1 MNDYSRMSKSLLV
14 RRLKALE
21 SGGGGGAVNGRN
33 GALLLK
39 ELGDLKAAL
48 DAHSIVAIT
57 DARGRITYVN
67 DKFCEISKYSRDELI
82 GQDHRIINSCFHP
95 KEFFKDLWTTIAR
108 GQVWQGAIRNRAK
121 DGTFYWVATTIYPY
135 LNAGGKPGQY
145 IAIRTDITEHKRL
158 EEEVLRISEMERR
171 RIGQDLHDGICQQ
184 LAGIEFKL
192 QALAENLPAKKQA
205 AQAGQIASHV
215 RDAIAQ
221 ARSLARGLSPV
232 VLESEGLMSALKEL
246 AEGTVKMFE
255 VQCRFVKNAP
265 VLIHNHTAATHLYRI
280 AQEAVSNAIKHGKAK
295 AIEIRL
301 SEEPQRIVLM
311 IKNNGVGFTPRS
323 GGGQGMGL
331 RIMQYRASL
340 IGAKVLLQPET
351 AGGLA
356 VLCFLPKTANTPA
369 FTIK

>member
-1 MNDYSRMSKSLLV
+1 MKYLRMTKSQLV
-14 RRLKALE
+14 QRLRALE
-21 SGGGGGAVNGRN
+21 SDPALVGSMSNGR
-33 GALLLK
+33 AILR

-48 DAHSIVAIT
+48 DTHSIVAIT

-67 DKFCEISKYSRDELI
+67 DKFCEISKYSRGELI
-82 GQDHRIINSCFHP
+82 GQDHRIINSGFHP

-135 LNAGGKPGQY
+135 LNADGKPSQY
-145 IAIRTDITEHKRL
+145 IAIRTDISEHKRL

-192 QALAENLPAKKQA
+192 QALAENLPVRAQA
-205 AQAGQIASHV
+205 AQAGQIAGHV

-221 ARSLARGLSPV
+221 TRSLAHGLSPV

-246 AEGTVKMFE
+246 AEDTIKLFDVA
-255 VQCRFVKNAP
+255 CRFINNAP

-295 AIEIRL
+295 SIEIL
-301 SEEPQRIVLM
+301 LAEEPQRIVLTV
-311 IKNNGVGFTPRS
+311 KDNGTGFTP
-323 GGGQGMGL
+323 GAIGGQGMGL
-331 RIMQYRASL
+331 HIMQYRASL
-340 IGAKVLLQPET
+340 IDARVMLQPQT
-351 AGGLA
+351 VGGMA
-356 VLCFLPKTANTPA
+356 VICFLPKNANTPPPA
-369 FTIK
+369 TK

>member
-21 SGGGGGAVNGRN
+21 SGGGAMNKRN

-39 ELGDLKAAL
+39 ELSDLKAAL

-82 GQDHRIINSCFHP
+82 GRDHRIINSGYHR

-121 DGTFYWVATTIYPY
+121 DGDFYWVATTIYPY
-135 LNAGGKPGQY
+135 LNADGKPGQY

-158 EEEVLRISEMERR
+158 EEEVLRTSEMERR

-184 LAGIEFKL
+184 LAGIEMKCQALQENLQIKAKSNAL
-192 QALAENLPAKKQA
+192 QAA
-205 AQAGQIASHV
+205 QIASHV
-215 RDAIAQ
+215 RDAIVQ
-221 ARSLARGLSPV
+221 TRSLARGLSPV
-232 VLESEGLMSALKEL
+232 VLESEGLMSALTGL
-246 AEGTVKMFE
+246 ADDTEKLFDVR
-255 VQCRFVKNAP
+255 CRFVNDSP
-265 VLIHNHTAATHLYRI
+265 VLIHNHAAATHLYRI
-280 AQEAVSNAIKHGKAK
+280 AQESVMNAIKHGKAK
-295 AIEIRL
+295 SIEVHL
-301 SEEPQRIVLM
+301 SDEPERIVLM
-311 IKNNGVGFTPRS
+311 VKDNGAGFTPRP

-340 IGAKVLLQPET
+340 IGARVLLQPQF

-356 VLCFLPKTANTPA
+356 MLCFLPKTANTPA
-369 FTIK
+369 LPP

>member
-1 MNDYSRMSKSLLV
+1 MNDYARMSKSLLV
-14 RRLKALE
+14 KRLKALE
-21 SGGGGGAVNGRN
+21 SVGGPRNGRN

-48 DAHSIVAIT
+48 DSHSIVAIT
-57 DARGRITYVN
+57 DAHGRITYVN
-67 DKFCEISKYSRDELI
+67 DKFCEISKYSQAELI
-82 GQDHRIINSCFHP
+82 GQDHRIINSGFHP

-108 GQVWQGAIRNRAK
+108 GQIWQGAIRNRAK
-121 DGTFYWVATTIYPY
+121 DGNFYWVATTIYPY
-135 LNAGGKPGQY
+135 LNADGKPAQY

-158 EEEVLRISEMERR
+158 EEEVLRIGEMERR

-192 QALAENLPAKKQA
+192 QALAENLPARTHA
-205 AQAGQIASHV
+205 AQAGQIARHV

-221 ARSLARGLSPV
+221 TRSLARGLSPV

-246 AEGTVKMFE
+246 AEDTAKMFAL
-255 VQCRFVKNAP
+255 QCRFVNSTP
-265 VLIHNHTAATHLYRI
+265 VLMHNHTAATHLYRI
-280 AQEAVSNAIKHGKAK
+280 CQEAVSNAIKHGKANSV
-295 AIEIRL
+295 EIHL
-301 SEEPQRIVLM
+301 SDEPRRIVLM
-311 IKNNGVGFTPRS
+311 VKDNGTGFTSPS

-340 IGAKVLLQPET
+340 IGATVLLQPQT

-356 VLCFLPKTANTPA
+356 VLCFLPKTANMPA
-369 FTIK
+369 STIK

>member
-1 MNDYSRMSKSLLV
+1 MKYLRMTKPQLV
-14 RRLKALE
+14 QRLRALE
-21 SGGGGGAVNGRN
+21 SDPALADGMSDGGAILR
-33 GALLLK
+33 

-48 DAHSIVAIT
+48 DTHSIVAIT

-67 DKFCEISKYSRDELI
+67 DKFCEISKYSRSELI
-82 GQDHRIINSCFHP
+82 GQDHRIINSGFHP

-135 LNAGGKPGQY
+135 LDADGKPSQY

-158 EEEVLRISEMERR
+158 EEEVLRIGEMERR

-192 QALAENLPAKKQA
+192 QALAENLPAKIQA
-205 AQAGQIASHV
+205 AQAAQIAGHV

-221 ARSLARGLSPV
+221 TRSLAHGLSPV
-232 VLESEGLMSALKEL
+232 VLEAEGLMSALTEL
-246 AEGTVKMFE
+246 AEGTVKLFD
-255 VQCRFVKNAP
+255 VQCKFVNHAP

-280 AQEAVSNAIKHGKAK
+280 AQEAVGNAIKHGKAK
-295 AIEIRL
+295 NVEIEL
-301 SEEPQRIVLM
+301 AEEPQRIVLTV
-311 IKNNGVGFTPRS
+311 KDNGTGFTPRS
-323 GGGQGMGL
+323 GGGKGMGL

-340 IGAKVLLQPET
+340 IGARVLLQPQT
-351 AGGLA
+351 SGGLA
-356 VLCFLPKTANTPA
+356 VICFLPKTANTPA
-369 FTIK
+369 LATK